1 MSEPPEGA
9 KGAGKADDKKKE
21 EKKREEKKVR
31 PVVLESGIEV
41 KPVYG
46 PQDLEDF
53 DYGKDL
59 GNPGEY
65 PFTRGIHPLMYRSRP
80 YTMRQ
85 YAGFGT
91 PRETN
96 QRFKYLISQGQNALN
111 VAFSLHSQMG
121 IDSDDPLAEGEVG
134 RVGMAVDTLRDFE
147 EAFDGIPIDRISTSL
162 TINGSAAIMIAMYL
176 AMAEKRGVKL
186 EDVRGNAQNDILKE
200 YIGRGTW
207 IFPMEPS
214 IRLITDTIEYCTR
227 KAPKYYPVSVCG
239 YHIRESGANP
249 VQEIAYAYCIA
260 RAYIRS
266 VMARGLHPDEFV
278 GRFSFNFDIHGNLF
292 EQVGKFRA
300 ARRLWARIMK
310 NEFCCTNPD
319 SMQMKMI
326 AGGGGGGLTI
336 EEPENNIVR
345 GAYYGLISALSGTQT
360 MALCSYDEAY
370 TIPSKKAALI
380 SLRTMQMLVE
390 EMGLA
395 DTVDPLAGSYYIE
408 WLTNEFE
415 RRIMQE
421 MTRVD
426 AQGGMERL
434 VADGTIQREV
444 SRQAYLLEKKLQ
456 TGEMVKVGMNKYR
469 QEESLEEQTVE
480 FHEYNVAV
488 AKEKIEG
495 LKQLKAARDGPAVKA
510 ALDRLRNAAKGKDNL
525 MPFILEAVKAYATV
539 GEMTNV
545 MKEVFGTFKE
555 PVNL

>member
-1 MSEPPEGA
+1 MSEAPKEA
-9 KGAGKADDKKKE
+9 KGDRKKE
-21 EKKREEKKVR
+21 QMKLR
-31 PVVLESGIEV
+31 PVILESGIEI
-41 KPVYG
+41 KPVYC
-46 PQDLEDF
+46 PEDL
-53 DYGKDL
+53 KDL
-59 GNPGEY
+59 DYAKDIGNPGEY
-65 PFTRGIHPLMYRSRP
+65 PFTRGIHPLMYRSRH

-96 QRFKYLISQGQNALN
+96 ERFKYLISQGQNALN

-162 TINGSAAIMIAMYL
+162 TINGTAAIMIAMYMAL
-176 AMAEKRGVKL
+176 AGKRGVRP

-214 IRLITDTIEYCTR
+214 IRLIADTIEYCTR
-227 KAPKYYPVSVCG
+227 NAPKYYPVSVCG

-260 RAYIRS
+260 RAYIRL
-266 VMARGLHPDEFV
+266 VMERGLRPDEFV
-278 GRFSFNFDIHGNLF
+278 GRFSFNFDIHGNIF

-310 NEFCCTNPD
+310 NEFCCANPD

-415 RRIMQE
+415 RRIMEE
-421 MTRVD
+421 MTKVD
-426 AQGGMERL
+426 ADGGMVRL

-444 SRQAYLLEKKLQ
+444 SRQAYILEKKLQ
-456 TGEMVKVGMNKYR
+456 NGDMVKVGMNKYR
-469 QEESLEEQTVE
+469 QEGDREEQSVE
-480 FHEYNVAV
+480 FHEYNAAV

-495 LKQLKAARDGPAVKA
+495 LRQVKATRDNRAVKA
-510 ALDRLRNAAKGKDNL
+510 ALDSLRAAARGKENL
-525 MPFILEAVKAYATV
+525 MPYILEAVKTYATV
-539 GEMTNV
+539 GEMTNA
-545 MKEVFGTFKE
+545 MKDVFGTFKE
-555 PVNL
+555 PVDL